1 MPGLREALEDAFD
14 EIDTTPAEAVEVPAE
29 AAPAEPVETAA
40 PEAEVPAT
48 DRARDESGKFV
59 PQKEAKPAAQSKP
72 PPRAVSPATSAPPAG
87 QGATAVA
94 TPPGAAAVV
103 APALKAPQ
111 SWKPAER
118 EKWAALPPE
127 AQQAVLR
134 RESEVAKALQERADA
149 TKGYGAFTEAVRP
162 YEALIRASG
171 QQPHEYVGTLL
182 QTAHSLFYGPANNKP
197 ALLADLI
204 MQAGVP
210 PEALDQ
216 ALVARMT
223 GQGQRQPQ
231 APQQFTDPRV
241 DRLLQQLDAART
253 ERTTAQ
259 QAEATSTADAFAQ
272 AHEFFH
278 DVADDFADIL
288 DLWAK
293 RGKTEV
299 TDADLERA
307 YEIACQQNESVSTVL
322 AGRKAVVSVQN
333 AQASTA
339 RAKAASSSIKSQPTA
354 ATAAQPTGRRA
365 VLEAAYDE
373 ANQ

>member
-14 EIDTTPAEAVEVPAE
+14 EIDTAPTEADVPAEAVPE
-29 AAPAEPVETAA
+29 EPVETAA

-72 PPRAVSPATSAPPAG
+72 PPRAVSPATPPSPAG

-94 TPPGAAAVV
+94 TPPGAATAV

-111 SWKPAER
+111 SWKPAAR
-118 EKWAALPPE
+118 EKWASLPPE
-127 AQQAVLR
+127 AQQEVLR
-134 RESEVAKALQERADA
+134 REGEVAKALQERADA

-171 QQPHEYVGTLL
+171 QQPHQYVGTLL

-223 GQGQRQPQ
+223 GQRPAQPQ

-241 DRLLQQLDAART
+241 DQLLQQLESART

-272 AHEFFH
+272 SHEFFH

-299 TDADLERA
+299 TEADLERA

-354 ATAAQPTGRRA
+354 AVAAQPAGRRA
-365 VLEAAYDE
+365 VLEAAWDE